1 MSETTPP
8 PSTTNPHPSPP
19 SEQTP
24 ASSHRA
30 RIGDL
35 LVHAGLADREAVERA
50 AIDARAHHE
59 RIGESLVRQGLVE
72 SNDVYRA
79 LAAQWKIPVAHI
91 EALSPVLD
99 VDLAEA
105 LPRGYLERQ
114 GIFPVARSG
123 ADVVIATIDPTAAI
137 DDVLKALRARA
148 ARVVLVTPTDYR
160 RLWMLADLRRGRP
173 VTAPDEPAGKK
184 PGEKAAEK
192 DLLAQDPNT
201 HPRHVALFEALLIEA
216 IAERASDIHIEHDG
230 TRIRVRLRVDGD
242 LYDFDRIHVNTDD
255 LVGVVNVI
263 KVQANM
269 DIAEHR
275 LPQGGRIR
283 RHAGGKAYDL
293 RVQTQ
298 PALHGEH
305 VIIRLL
311 PQETKVL
318 TIEDLGF
325 TTPIAHDYRRLL
337 DSPGGLVLVVGPTGS
352 GKSTTLYAGLQHI
365 ARDSTRKVITI
376 EDPIEYT
383 IPGIQ
388 QTQTQPD
395 IGFSFAQAMRAFVR
409 EDPDVILIGE
419 IRDSETALEA
429 IRASQTGHLVL
440 STLHCNDA
448 VDAVQRLVD
457 LGMHPNSVASE
468 LLGVFAQRL
477 AKRICDACR
486 APAEPDPAILN
497 ELFPGGAPADFRCFA
512 GKGCNRCRKRGTVG
526 RIAVLEF
533 LRSGPVI
540 RKSISRSIPVDELRD
555 VALDGGLVTMRQTA
569 LELVQSGAIPLSELP
584 WVLPAERMAPERI
597 RAEATPKSHAEMAD
611 PGAKTT

>member
-1 MSETTPP
+1 MSDTTPP
-8 PSTTNPHPSPP
+8 PSTTNQRPAPP
-19 SEQTP
+19 SDAAP
-24 ASSHRA
+24 ASHRA
-30 RIGDL
+30 RLGDL
-35 LVHAGLADREAVERA
+35 LVHAGLAERDVIERA
-50 AIDARAHHE
+50 AVDAKLHKE
-59 RIGESLVRQGLVE
+59 RIGESLVRQGVVD

-79 LAAQWKIPVAHI
+79 LAAQWQLPIAHI

-105 LPRGYLERQ
+105 LPRNYLERQ

-123 ADVVIATIDPTAAI
+123 ADIVIATTDPTAMV
-137 DDVLKALRARA
+137 DDVLKALKAHA

-160 RLWMLADLRRGRP
+160 RLWMLADLRRGRA
-173 VTAPDEPAGKK
+173 VTPPEDLTEKKKPSDK
-184 PGEKAAEK
+184 PGEQ
-192 DLLAQDPNT
+192 DLLAQDPTT
-201 HPRHVALFEALLIEA
+201 HPRHIALFEGLLIEA
-216 IAERASDIHIEHDG
+216 IAERASDVHLEHDG
-230 TRIRVRLRVDGD
+230 HRVRVRLRVDGD
-242 LYDFDRIHVNTDD
+242 LYDFDRIHVAVEDMHG
-255 LVGVVNVI
+255 LVNVI

-298 PALHGEH
+298 PSLHAEH
-305 VIIRLL
+305 VVIRLL

-325 TTPIAHDYRRLL
+325 TPAVAKDFRRLL

-352 GKSTTLYAGLQHI
+352 GKSTTLYAGLQYI
-365 ARDSTRKVITI
+365 ARDATRKVITI

-383 IPGIQ
+383 IAGVQ
-388 QTQTQPD
+388 QTQTQAD
-395 IGFSFAQAMRAFVR
+395 IGFTFATAMRAFVR

-468 LLGVFAQRL
+468 LLAVFAQRL
-477 AKRICDACR
+477 AKRVCDACR
-486 APAEPDPAILN
+486 APAEPDPAILS
-497 ELFPGGAPADFRCFA
+497 EMFPAGAPADFQCFA
-512 GKGCNRCRKRGTVG
+512 GKGCNRCRKRGTTG
-526 RIAVLEF
+526 RIAVLEY
-533 LRSGPVI
+533 LRSGPTI
-540 RKSISRSIPVDELRD
+540 RKSISRSVPVDELRD
-555 VALDGGLVTMRQTA
+555 LALDAGLITMRTTA
-569 LELVQSGAIPLSELP
+569 LELVQSGSIPVTELP
-584 WVLPAERMAPERI
+584 WVLPAERMAPEKPTAS
-597 RAEATPKSHAEMAD
+597 AEKKSHAEFAD
-611 PGAKTT
+611 NLLHTP